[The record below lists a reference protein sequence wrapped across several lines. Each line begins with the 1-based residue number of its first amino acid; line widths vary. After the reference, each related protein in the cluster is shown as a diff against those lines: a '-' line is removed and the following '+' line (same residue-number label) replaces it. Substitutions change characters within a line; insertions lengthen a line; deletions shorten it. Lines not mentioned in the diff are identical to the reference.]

1 MFFPPALNNR
11 PGGGVEACV
20 TENHE
25 TMKKLI
31 TAIAIGAFAFVLL
44 ALVKAPLVYVLPA
57 LGGLGCFLTY
67 RKLKA

>member
-1 MFFPPALNNR
+1 
-11 PGGGVEACV
+11 
-20 TENHE
+20 
-25 TMKKLI
+25 MKKLI